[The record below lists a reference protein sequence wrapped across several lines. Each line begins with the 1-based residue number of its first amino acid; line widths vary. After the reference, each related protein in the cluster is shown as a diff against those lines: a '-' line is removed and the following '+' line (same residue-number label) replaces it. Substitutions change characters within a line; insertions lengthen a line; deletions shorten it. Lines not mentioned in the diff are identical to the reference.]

1 MKGTEEGGESRAR
14 QFQTHKKKREYK
26 QVPVEFYIRIDYLR
40 YLKKGK
46 KKKEVLHL
54 RHILYSTVGVNRLQ
68 YSVHRV

>member
-1 MKGTEEGGESRAR
+1 MKGTEEGGKSRAR

-46 KKKEVLHL
+46 KK
-54 RHILYSTVGVNRLQ
+54 RGITPTAYTVQ
-68 YSVHRV
+68 YCRGK